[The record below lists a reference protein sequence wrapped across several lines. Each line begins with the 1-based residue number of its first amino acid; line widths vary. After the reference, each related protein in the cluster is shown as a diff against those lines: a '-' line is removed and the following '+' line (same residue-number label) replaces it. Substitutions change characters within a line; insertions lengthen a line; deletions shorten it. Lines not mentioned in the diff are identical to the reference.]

1 MKIYYL
7 CDACEMVVKEEE
19 TEGEGV
25 VFLRTMC
32 EDCAREMGLLD
43 EGHFSSRMYYS

>member
-1 MKIYYL
+1 VKIYYL
-7 CDACEMVVKEEE
+7 CDACEILVKEEE

-32 EDCAREMGLLD
+32 EDCAREIGLLGD
-43 EGHFSSRMYYS
+43 NYLSRVYYS